1 MQHIGDLQ
9 PFRRPDLF
17 TEQAPVGRY
26 SAKRSRW
33 RLAVGS
39 LEVGFD
45 RASEQLQAE
54 TREPSRDAQSE
65 SFGRRLMLIM
75 GVVCTT
81 ALTIALAGWLWSSNG
96 PLASGETV
104 SAAIVDMSQIP
115 PLNAASR
122 SANNQIV
129 IPTEQPA
136 AFLSAV
142 IEERR
147 PAPLAPPA
155 PRAQAQI
162 AQGVTIAPKPA
173 EESSAAT
180 ATPDDAI
187 VSSGNYLLI
196 PSVNNAVGLALSSG
210 EAQNWQAGT
219 YHGLVVVGDAVE
231 KDGKTCRDG
240 TVLLRDGSVK
250 GRTQTFERCF

>member
-17 TEQAPVGRY
+17 AEQAPVGRY

-33 RLAVGS
+33 RFVVGS
-39 LEVGFD
+39 LELGFD
-45 RASEQLQAE
+45 RASEQLHAE
-54 TREPSRDAQSE
+54 TRQNSRSRQGE
-65 SFGRRLMLIM
+65 SFGRRLMLVM

-104 SAAIVDMSQIP
+104 SAAIVDMSRIKP
-115 PLNAASR
+115 SSTATPAAPTT
-122 SANNQIV
+122 V
-129 IPTEQPA
+129 LPTERPA

-142 IEERR
+142 IEERK
-147 PAPLAPPA
+147 PAPLAAPA
-155 PRAQAQI
+155 PRAKAQI

-173 EESSAAT
+173 VEDSTAI

-187 VSSGNYLLI
+187 VSSGNYMLI
-196 PSVNNAVGLALSSG
+196 PSVDNAVGLALRSG
-210 EAQNWQAGT
+210 EPQNWQAGI
-219 YHGLVVVGDAVE
+219 YNGLVVVGDAVE
-231 KDGKTCRDG
+231 KNGKTCRNG
-240 TVLLRDGSVK
+240 TVLLRDGSEQ
-250 GRTQTFERCF
+250 GRTQTFERCL

>member
-33 RLAVGS
+33 RFAVGS

-54 TREPSRDAQSE
+54 TLQPTRATQSD
-65 SFGRRLMLIM
+65 SFGRRLMLIV
-75 GVVCTT
+75 GVTCTT

-104 SAAIVDMSQIP
+104 SAAIVDMSQIKP
-115 PLNAASR
+115 SSAASTP
-122 SANNQIV
+122 ANQTV

-142 IEERR
+142 IEERK
-147 PAPLAPPA
+147 PAPLAAPA
-155 PRAQAQI
+155 PRAKVQI
-162 AQGVTIAPKPA
+162 AQGETIAPKPA
-173 EESSAAT
+173 QESSATT

-196 PSVNNAVGLALSSG
+196 PSVDNAVALALRSG
-210 EAQNWQAGT
+210 EPQNWQAGA
-219 YHGLVVVGDAVE
+219 YHGLIVVGDAVE

-250 GRTQTFERCF
+250 GRTQTFERCL

>member
-33 RLAVGS
+33 RFAVGS

-54 TREPSRDAQSE
+54 TQQPSRDAQGE
-65 SFGRRLMLIM
+65 SFGRRLMIIV
-75 GVVCTT
+75 GVICTT

-96 PLASGETV
+96 PFASGETV
-104 SAAIVDMSQIP
+104 SAAIVDMSQIAP
-115 PLNAASR
+115 SNATATPKT
-122 SANNQIV
+122 I

-142 IEERR
+142 IEDRK
-147 PAPLAPPA
+147 PAPLAAPA
-155 PRAQAQI
+155 RRAHAQI
-162 AQGVTIAPKPA
+162 AQGGTIAPKPA

-196 PSVNNAVGLALSSG
+196 PSVDNAVGLALRSG
-210 EAQNWQAGT
+210 EPQNWQAGA

-231 KDGKTCRDG
+231 KDGKSCRDG
-240 TVLLRDGSVK
+240 TVLLRDGSIK
-250 GRTQTFERCF
+250 GRTQTFERCL

>member
-9 PFRRPDLF
+9 PFRRPDIF
-17 TEQAPVGRY
+17 AEQAPVGRY

-33 RLAVGS
+33 RFAVGS

-54 TREPSRDAQSE
+54 TRQPSRAAQSE
-65 SFGRRLMLIM
+65 SFGRRLMLIV
-75 GVVCTT
+75 GVICTT
-81 ALTIALAGWLWSSNG
+81 ALTIALAGWLWSSHG

-104 SAAIVDMSQIP
+104 SAAIVDMSQIKP
-115 PLNAASR
+115 SNAATT
-122 SANNQIV
+122 SAPQTT

-142 IEERR
+142 IEERK
-147 PAPLAPPA
+147 PAPLAAPA
-155 PRAQAQI
+155 RRAKAQI

-173 EESSAAT
+173 EEKSAAS
-180 ATPDDAI
+180 ASPDEAI

-196 PSVNNAVGLALSSG
+196 PSVDNAVGLALRSG
-210 EAQNWQAGT
+210 EPQNWQAGT

-240 TVLLRDGSVK
+240 TVLLRDGSIK
-250 GRTQTFERCF
+250 GRTQTFERCL

>member
-33 RLAVGS
+33 RFTVGS

-54 TREPSRDAQSE
+54 TPQPSRNAQSE
-65 SFGRRLMLIM
+65 SFGRRLMLIV
-75 GVVCTT
+75 GVICTT

-104 SAAIVDMSQIP
+104 SAAIVDMSQIKP
-115 PLNAASR
+115 SSAAIR
-122 SANNQIV
+122 SAPQTV
-129 IPTEQPA
+129 LPTERPA

-142 IEERR
+142 IEEQK
-147 PAPLAPPA
+147 PAPLAAPA
-155 PRAQAQI
+155 PRAKAQI

-173 EESSAAT
+173 VEDSAAI
-180 ATPDDAI
+180 ASPDDAI
-187 VSSGNYLLI
+187 VNSGNYLLI
-196 PSVNNAVGLALSSG
+196 PSVDHALGLALRSG
-210 EAQNWQAGT
+210 EPQNWQAGT
-219 YHGLVVVGDAVE
+219 YSGLIVVGDAVE
-231 KDGKTCRDG
+231 KSGKTCRDG
-240 TVLLRDGSVK
+240 TVLLRDGSEQ
-250 GRTQTFERCF
+250 GRTQTFERCL

>member
-17 TEQAPVGRY
+17 TEQVPVGRY

-33 RLAVGS
+33 RFAVGS

-54 TREPSRDAQSE
+54 TPQPSRAAQSE
-65 SFGRRLMLIM
+65 SLGRRLMLIV
-75 GVVCTT
+75 GVICTT
-81 ALTIALAGWLWSSNG
+81 ALTIALAGWLWSSTG

-104 SAAIVDMSQIP
+104 SAAIVDMSQIKP
-115 PLNAASR
+115 SNAATTF
-122 SANNQIV
+122 APQTT

-142 IEERR
+142 IEERK
-147 PAPLAPPA
+147 PAPLAAPA
-155 PRAQAQI
+155 PRAKAQI

-173 EESSAAT
+173 EEKSAAI
-180 ATPDDAI
+180 ASPDDAI

-196 PSVNNAVGLALSSG
+196 PSVDNAVGLALRSG
-210 EAQNWQAGT
+210 EPQNWQAGT

-240 TVLLRDGSVK
+240 TVLLRDGSIK
-250 GRTQTFERCF
+250 GRTQTFERCL